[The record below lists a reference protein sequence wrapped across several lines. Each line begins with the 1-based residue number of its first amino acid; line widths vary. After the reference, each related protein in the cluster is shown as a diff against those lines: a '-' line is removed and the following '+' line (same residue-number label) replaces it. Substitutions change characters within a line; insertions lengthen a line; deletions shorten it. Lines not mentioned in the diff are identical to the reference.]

1 MRAPVSV
8 VIPTLNAARWLPL
21 QLAALAEGLQA
32 GLIREVILVDGG
44 SEDAT
49 LAIADQAGAEVVAA
63 SVGLG
68 AASGEWLLVGRA
80 ATVPEP
86 GWADKALHHIEGG
99 AVGRLRIKAR
109 AMRRCWRVWQATAW
123 RLQRRA

>member
-32 GLIREVILVDGG
+32 GLIREVILLDGG
-44 SEDAT
+44 SVDAT

-63 SVGLG
+63 SAGLG
-68 AASGEWLLVGRA
+68 VASGDWLLVGRA
-80 ATVPEP
+80 ATVPVA
-86 GWADKALHHIEGG
+86 GWADLVLRHIEGG
-99 AVGRLRIKAR
+99 AGGGLRVKAR
-109 AMRRCWRVWQATAW
+109 AERRGWAVWQATAW
-123 RLQRRA
+123 RLQRRG